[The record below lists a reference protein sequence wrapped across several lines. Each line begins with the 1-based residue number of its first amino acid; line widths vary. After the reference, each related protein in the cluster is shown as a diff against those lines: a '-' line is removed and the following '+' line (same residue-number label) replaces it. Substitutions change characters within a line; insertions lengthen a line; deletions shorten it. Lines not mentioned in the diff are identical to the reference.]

1 MPGRLSP
8 PSSLV
13 GHCRFYLWRK
23 IQARLIKRLLLDD
36 ESLRLTA
43 ITGANEH
50 FFASLL
56 ISLSNPL
63 FCGRLTLL
71 SIA

>member
-1 MPGRLSP
+1 
-8 PSSLV
+8 
-13 GHCRFYLWRK
+13 
-23 IQARLIKRLLLDD
+23 LIKRLLLGD

-43 ITGANEH
+43 ITGADER
-50 FFASLL
+50 FFASPL